1 MFCSLMALHMV
12 SFQDV
17 NIIYAYFIY
26 AFKKC
31 GQVYFKEACSISVR
45 PLKLTVSTEMLLPI

>member
-1 MFCSLMALHMV
+1 MALHMV

-31 GQVYFKEACSISVR
+31 GQVYFKGACSISVG
-45 PLKLTVSTEMLLPI
+45 PLKLTVNTEMLLPI